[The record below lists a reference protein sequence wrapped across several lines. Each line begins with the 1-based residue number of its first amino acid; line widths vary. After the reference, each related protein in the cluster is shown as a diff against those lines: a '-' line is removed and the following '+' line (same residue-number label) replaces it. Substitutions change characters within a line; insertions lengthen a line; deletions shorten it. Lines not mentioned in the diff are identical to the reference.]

1 MCIIAAIFVIAIVCL
16 LILIRV
22 QDSLNLYKC
31 TKPIERDPWTRDIN
45 VQVTYT
51 GRPEDRK
58 IEQTEQNVID
68 DLQKQY
74 DEAREKDQTT
84 TLPSASSFVPKQI
97 RMWHDTLPSQ
107 KTTRCSLLNTS
118 FTCQT
123 RKT

>member
-1 MCIIAAIFVIAIVCL
+1 MLTAIMCIIAAIFVVAIVCL
-16 LILIRV
+16 LILIRI

-31 TKPIERDPWTRDIN
+31 TKPIERDPWTRDVN

-74 DEAREKDQTT
+74 DE
-84 TLPSASSFVPKQI
+84 TLKITHHANLHSHA
-97 RMWHDTLPSQ
+97 
-107 KTTRCSLLNTS
+107 
-118 FTCQT
+118 
-123 RKT
+123 